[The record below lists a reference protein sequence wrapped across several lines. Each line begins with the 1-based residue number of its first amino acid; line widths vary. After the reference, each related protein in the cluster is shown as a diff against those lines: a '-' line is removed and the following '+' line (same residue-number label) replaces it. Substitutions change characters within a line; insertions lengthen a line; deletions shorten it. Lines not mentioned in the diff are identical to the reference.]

1 MNGQTIFKKTRKE
14 RHQTQLELA
23 LQMGVTRGT
32 LVNLEDGTTHV
43 LTESVLKFC
52 DATGLQLL
60 DVVAACY
67 PEYCPAELREDV
79 NYKEKLRQTVDEYE
93 KRLEEKNAEIAHQKE
108 LIESLRQTN
117 RLQEQMIGMMERQ
130 ASGNPIENA

>member
-14 RHQTQLELA
+14 RHQTQLDLA

-43 LTESVLKFC
+43 LTDSVLKFC
-52 DATGLQLL
+52 DATGMQLL
-60 DVVAACY
+60 DVIAACY

-79 NYKEKLRQTVDEYE
+79 NYKERLRQTVNDYE
-93 KRLEEKNAEIAHQKE
+93 KRLQDKTAEIARLQE
-108 LIESLRQTN
+108 LIQTLRQAN
-117 RLQEQMIGMMERQ
+117 RLQEQMIGMLERQ
-130 ASGNPIENA
+130 AAGKNTEND